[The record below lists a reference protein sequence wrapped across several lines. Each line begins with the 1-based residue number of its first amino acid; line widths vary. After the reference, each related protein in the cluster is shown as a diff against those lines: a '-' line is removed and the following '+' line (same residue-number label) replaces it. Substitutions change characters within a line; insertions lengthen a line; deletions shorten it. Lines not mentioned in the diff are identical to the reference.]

1 MAKNIL
7 LLFLSTVKTTK
18 DGTVSKATYEN
29 LDGAETENTNE
40 SAVLYLLKKNI
51 ALDQIFIL
59 ASKKVR
65 EETFLP
71 DDARTHLDF
80 FCERVGKF
88 LPNVNCFV
96 FDYDENISG
105 DKNIQS
111 VAVMAGQI
119 QKYAAQFPD
128 EKIILHVDLTGG
140 MRDTNMLMLDL
151 TRLLEYSGLQIGLLL
166 YSNLIDYAKKIGR
179 VDELQNIYDLFQ
191 LIAGVEEFVNFGSV
205 KALKNYYTDKKLSEP
220 LINLLAAM
228 ENFAEAIKLCHYG
241 QFHDAIINLHDA
253 VRDFAPA
260 QDDTQD
266 ILMARLIGR
275 IREDYHRLIVNRD
288 LDDLEVIRWCL
299 AKGYIQQA
307 LTLYTERIP
316 EYLVEKNLITMRNDV
331 REKLKDTLGKDMRSV
346 NFYLLN
352 VYKSE
357 DKDFQTLGN
366 LVRGSLD
373 KAQQKD
379 YAALI
384 KSISDAL
391 KKNLAFGEWYAQL
404 DKLAEKICKLIKLVE
419 PDAPIAKEHIIC
431 ADVEKLRAQ
440 YELLARVAAN
450 QFENLPLEP
459 LKEFFDKLKP
469 KLVNAPPAKKRKE
482 ILNTLG
488 QLKVEEVK
496 KYFPPLVCRRNA
508 QIFRLKMMLDA
519 QIFDLHFDKETFFN
533 IMEKYFRI
541 KSERNQS
548 NHAREDEGEFK
559 SALELRD
566 FMLSGI
572 DELDSVLN
580 K

>member
-7 LLFLSTVKTTK
+7 LLFLSPVKPNDDIK
-18 DGTVSKATYEN
+18 FVNVA
-29 LDGAETENTNE
+29 GAGVKNSNE
-40 SAVLYLLKKNI
+40 PAVLYLAQKNI
-51 ALDQIFIL
+51 TLDKIFIF
-59 ASKKVR
+59 ASEMIRQPVANYLEGGEPITHLNFFLKRLEEFLPGVETFIFNYDEKISDDAKLKSVAEMANKIQEFAGG
-65 EETFLP
+65 EETF
-71 DDARTHLDF
+71 
-80 FCERVGKF
+80 
-88 LPNVNCFV
+88 
-96 FDYDENISG
+96 
-105 DKNIQS
+105 
-111 VAVMAGQI
+111 
-119 QKYAAQFPD
+119 
-128 EKIILHVDLTGG
+128 LHVDLTGG
-140 MRDTNMLMLDL
+140 MRDINMMMLDL
-151 TRLLEYSGLQIGLLL
+151 TRLLEYSGL
-166 YSNLIDYAKKIGR
+166 KIGTL
-179 VDELQNIYDLFQ
+179 VYSDLGKKKVEELRNIYDLFQ

-205 KALKNYYTDKKLSEP
+205 KALKNYYADKKLSEP
-220 LINLLAAM
+220 LNNLLAAM

-316 EYLVEKNLITMRNDV
+316 EYLVEKKLITMRNDV
-331 REKLKDTLGKDMRSV
+331 QEKLKDTLGKDMRSV

-384 KSISDAL
+384 KNISDAV
-391 KKNLAFGEWYAQL
+391 KNNRDFAEWYAQL

-419 PDAPIAKEHIIC
+419 PDAPIAKEHIVC

-450 QFENLPLEP
+450 EFENLPLEP

-469 KLVNAPPAKKRKE
+469 KLDGAPPAKKRKI
-482 ILNTLG
+482 ILNALG
-488 QLKVEEVK
+488 QLNANEIKD
-496 KYFPPLVCRRNA
+496 YFPPLVCKRNA

-519 QIFDLHFDKETFFN
+519 QIFDLHFDREIFFN
-533 IMEKYFRI
+533 VMEKYFRI
-541 KSERNQS
+541 KAERNQS

-559 SALELRD
+559 SARELRA
-566 FMLSGI
+566 FMLAGV
-572 DELDSVLN
+572 DELDAVLN

>member
-7 LLFLSTVKTTK
+7 LLFLSPVKPNDDIK
-18 DGTVSKATYEN
+18 FVNIDGKGIKNS
-29 LDGAETENTNE
+29 NE
-40 SAVLYLLKKNI
+40 PAILYLAQKNI
-51 ALDQIFIL
+51 ALDKIFIF
-59 ASKKVR
+59 ASEMIRQPVANYLEDDEPITHLNFFLKRLEEFLPGVDSFIFNYDEKISDDAKLKSVAEMANKIQEYAGG
-65 EETFLP
+65 EETF
-71 DDARTHLDF
+71 
-80 FCERVGKF
+80 
-88 LPNVNCFV
+88 
-96 FDYDENISG
+96 
-105 DKNIQS
+105 
-111 VAVMAGQI
+111 
-119 QKYAAQFPD
+119 
-128 EKIILHVDLTGG
+128 LHVDLTGG
-140 MRDTNMLMLDL
+140 MRDINMMMLDL
-151 TRLLEYSGLQIGLLL
+151 TRLLEYSGL
-166 YSNLIDYAKKIGR
+166 KIGTL
-179 VDELQNIYDLFQ
+179 VYSDLGKKKVEELRNIYDLFQ

-205 KALKNYYTDKKLSEP
+205 TALKNYYADKKLSEP
-220 LINLLAAM
+220 LTNLLAAM

-253 VRDFAPA
+253 VRDFKPA

-299 AKGYIQQA
+299 EKGYLQQA

-316 EYLVEKNLITMRNDV
+316 EYLVEKKLITMRNDV
-331 REKLKDTLGKDMRSV
+331 REKLKDTLGNDLRSV

-384 KSISDAL
+384 KNISDAV
-391 KKNLAFGEWYAQL
+391 KNNRDFAEWYAQL

-419 PDAPIAKEHIIC
+419 PDAPIAKEHIVC

-440 YELLARVAAN
+440 YEIFARVAAN
-450 QFENLPLEP
+450 EFENLPLDT

-469 KLVNAPPAKKRKE
+469 KLDGAPPAKKRKI
-482 ILNTLG
+482 ILNALA
-488 QLKVEEVK
+488 QLNVNEIKD
-496 KYFPPLVCRRNA
+496 YFPPLVSKRNA

-519 QIFDLHFDKETFFN
+519 QIFSLNFDAATFFN
-533 IMEKYFRI
+533 VMEKYFRI
-541 KSERNQS
+541 KTERNQS

-559 SALELRD
+559 SAQELRD
-566 FMLSGI
+566 FMFSGI
-572 DELDSVLN
+572 NELDAVLN
-580 K
+580 N

>member
-18 DGTVSKATYEN
+18 DGTVSKAVYEN

-65 EETFLP
+65 EETFLT

-80 FCERVGKF
+80 FRERVEKF
-88 LPNVNCFV
+88 LPGVDCFV
-96 FDYDENISG
+96 FDYDEKISG

-119 QKYAAQFPD
+119 QQYAAQFPD

-166 YSNLIDYAKKIGR
+166 YSNLICYEKKIGR

-205 KALKNYYTDKKLSEP
+205 TALKNYYADKKLSES
-220 LINLLAAM
+220 LTNLLAAM
-228 ENFAEAIKLCHYG
+228 KNFAEAIKLCHYG
-241 QFHDAIINLHDA
+241 QFRDAIINLHDA

-275 IREDYHRLIVNRD
+275 IREDYHNLIVNRD

-299 AKGYIQQA
+299 NHDYLQQA

-316 EYLVEKNLITMRNDV
+316 EYLGEKKIITQSAEEEEILAELVGKDDMKRNRWFYLFSYFKPRDDVLNKAKKIYNAAIKCAVKKVVKDKTLDFDTWQKELNQNLQPLNLKRGEVSALRSQIDTLAAIFNNPKLLLDLKSTVLDPIREIIVALSAEFETKEKGFERRKILSYFLNNKISDDDIPKYFFINRFMAQMKKYPKAVKIYELLVEKNF
-331 REKLKDTLGKDMRSV
+331 S
-346 NFYLLN
+346 
-352 VYKSE
+352 
-357 DKDFQTLGN
+357 
-366 LVRGSLD
+366 
-373 KAQQKD
+373 
-379 YAALI
+379 
-384 KSISDAL
+384 
-391 KKNLAFGEWYAQL
+391 
-404 DKLAEKICKLIKLVE
+404 
-419 PDAPIAKEHIIC
+419 
-431 ADVEKLRAQ
+431 
-440 YELLARVAAN
+440 
-450 QFENLPLEP
+450 
-459 LKEFFDKLKP
+459 
-469 KLVNAPPAKKRKE
+469 
-482 ILNTLG
+482 
-488 QLKVEEVK
+488 
-496 KYFPPLVCRRNA
+496 A
-508 QIFRLKMMLDA
+508 QIPEDNFLSIVD
-519 QIFDLHFDKETFFN
+519 
-533 IMEKYFRI
+533 KYFRV
-541 KSERNQS
+541 KNERNHS
-548 NHAREDEGEFK
+548 NHALADKGEFD
-559 SALELRD
+559 SAKELRD
-566 FMLSGI
+566 FMSAAL
-572 DELDSVLN
+572 DELEANLPAQ
-580 K
+580 